1 MRYNKLLW
9 LAVLMIPLLVLS
21 GCSGGGEKAK
31 TEASA
36 HQMPKQIQEAPPRVR
51 EAYEFAVSHP
61 EDLEHQPCYCGCGNM
76 GHTSNLSCYVQ
87 EVKPDGEIVY
97 DTHALGC
104 GVCVDITH
112 DVIRLK
118 DQGKTPLQIRQYVD
132 AVYAAFGPST
142 DTAMPLE

>member
-21 GCSGGGEKAK
+21 GCSGGSEKAK

>member
-21 GCSGGGEKAK
+21 ACGSGEKAQ

-36 HQMPKQIQEAPPRVR
+36 YQMPDHIQQSPPRVR

-87 EVKPDGEIVY
+87 EVKPDGEIIY
-97 DTHALGC
+97 DNHALGC

-142 DTAMPLE
+142 NTALPLE

>member
-1 MRYNKLLW
+1 MRSTKLLW
-9 LAVLMIPLLVLS
+9 LAVFILPLLVLS
-21 GCSGGGEKAK
+21 ACGGGEEAK
-31 TEASA
+31 TEANT
-36 HQMPKQIQEAPPRVR
+36 HQMPDHIQQAPPRVR

-61 EDLEHQPCYCGCGNM
+61 EDLVHQPCYCGCGNM

-87 EVKPDGEIVY
+87 EIKPDGEIVY
-97 DTHALGC
+97 DNHALGC

-142 DTAMPLE
+142 DTAMPVE